1 MEKIIETMLETSVAQ
16 SQQIKSLCK
25 SIEVLVDA
33 VGTLHERIKVLE
45 GNEGTESQTF
55 HSRN

>member
-1 MEKIIETMLETSVAQ
+1 MEKIIETMVETSVAQ

-25 SIEVLVDA
+25 SIEILCAA
-33 VGTLHERIKVLE
+33 VEGLHDRIKRLE
-45 GNEGTESQTF
+45 GNEGTENPTF